1 MARLVVWWRAVTVA
15 DTFGLSDKTAV
26 CGVGLI
32 MGETPGSTE
41 LSLAGEAFKL
51 ALADSGLKASDIDGY
66 IAPSFGADYDR
77 VLESWG
83 VNVRFAFQGWTHGRF
98 VSPTLQHAAMVV
110 ASGQAK
116 AVAVVFTRKKK
127 KHGGT
132 GQWEMWRQGLGPH
145 GESPA
150 YGAVAPVFG
159 AAVAMQRYFEM
170 YGGDREGLAPI
181 AIAARKHA
189 GLNSTALKREPMDRE
204 AYVNSRWIVE
214 PLRLFDCCLVN
225 EAAACVIVTSAERAR
240 DLAKPPVYISG
251 VQGVHAGPQ
260 YHNLALPGLG
270 VAQQDVYTFK
280 PSQDDLHAYRMAGIT
295 AADIDAVM
303 TYDAFTPLVVFGL
316 ERFGFCGPGEALD
329 FIKDGRIELG
339 GQLPVNTSG
348 GLLSEGH
355 ASGWNLII
363 EAVRQARGE
372 CGQRQVKDLEIVQY
386 GGFLGE
392 AIIFRR

>member
-1 MARLVVWWRAVTVA
+1 MIEGAYALR
-15 DTFGLSDKTAV
+15 DKTAV
-26 CGVGLI
+26 AGVGLTI
-32 MGETPGSTE
+32 GPTPGSTE
-41 LSLAGEAFKL
+41 LSLAGNAFKL
-51 ALADSGLKASDIDGY
+51 ALEDSGLEAKDIDGY

-116 AVAVVFTRKKK
+116 AVAVVFARKAK
-127 KHGGT
+127 KHGST
-132 GQWEMWRQGLGPH
+132 EQWEMWRQGLGPH

-159 AAVAMQRYFEM
+159 AAISMQRYFHL
-170 YGGDREGLAPI
+170 YGGDRDALAPI

-189 GLNSTALKREPMDRE
+189 ALNPIALKQEPMTHED
-204 AYVNSRWIVE
+204 YVGSRWIVD
-214 PLRLFDCCLVN
+214 PLRLLDCCLVN
-225 EAAACVIVTSAERAR
+225 EASACVIVTSAERAR
-240 DLAKPPVYISG
+240 DLKQPPVYISG

-270 VAQQDVYTFK
+270 VAQQDVFK
-280 PSQDDLHAYRMAGIT
+280 FEPTDDDVHAHRMAGIT

-303 TYDAFTPLVVFGL
+303 TYDAFTPLVLFGL
-316 ERFGFCGPGEALD
+316 ERFGFCKPGEGLD

-355 ASGWNLII
+355 VSGWNLII
-363 EAVRQARGE
+363 EAVRQARGQ
-372 CGQRQVKDLEIVQY
+372 CGPRQVKDLEIVQY

-392 AIIFRR
+392 AVIFRR

>member
-1 MARLVVWWRAVTVA
+1 MIDGAINLK
-15 DTFGLSDKTAV
+15 DKTAV
-26 CGVGLI
+26 CGVGLKI
-32 MGETPGSTE
+32 GPTPGSTE
-41 LSLAGEAFKL
+41 LSLAGDAFKL
-51 ALADSGLKASDIDGY
+51 ALEDSGLTPKDIDGF

-83 VNVRFAFQGWTHGRF
+83 VDVRFAFQGWTHGRF

-116 AVAVVFTRKKK
+116 AVAVVFARKKRQ
-127 KHGGT
+127 HGNT
-132 GQWEMWRQGLGPH
+132 DQWEMWRQGQGPH

-159 AAVAMQRYFEM
+159 AAISMQRYFHL
-170 YGGDREGLAPI
+170 YGGSPDALAPI

-189 GLNSTALKREPMDRE
+189 ALNPIALKQEPMDHE

-214 PLRLFDCCLVN
+214 PLRLLDCCLVN
-225 EAAACVIVTSAERAR
+225 EACACVIVTSAERAR

-270 VAQQDVYTFK
+270 VAQQKVFRFE
-280 PSQDDLHAYRMAGIT
+280 PQAEDLHAHRMAGI
-295 AADIDAVM
+295 AAKDIDAVM
-303 TYDAFTPLVVFGL
+303 TYDAFTPLVLFGL
-316 ERFGFCGPGEALD
+316 ERFGFCKPGEGLD
-329 FIKDGRIELG
+329 FIRDGRIELG
-339 GQLPVNTSG
+339 GELPVNTSG

-355 ASGWNLII
+355 VSGWNLII
-363 EAVRQARGE
+363 EAIRQARHE
-372 CGQRQVKDLEIVQY
+372 CGARQVKDLEIVQY

>member
-1 MARLVVWWRAVTVA
+1 MIENAFALR
-15 DTFGLSDKTAV
+15 DKTAV
-26 CGVGLI
+26 CGVGLKI
-32 MGETPGSTE
+32 GPTPGSTE
-41 LSLAGEAFKL
+41 LSLAADAFKL
-51 ALADSGLKASDIDGY
+51 ALADCGLEAKDIDGF

-98 VSPTLQHAAMVV
+98 VSPTLQHAALVV

-116 AVAVVFTRKKK
+116 AVAVVFARKRKP
-127 KHGGT
+127 HGGT
-132 GQWEMWRQGLGPH
+132 EQWEMWRQGLGPH

-159 AAVAMQRYFEM
+159 AALSMQRYFHL
-170 YGGDREGLAPI
+170 YGGEPDALAPI

-189 GLNSTALKREPMDRE
+189 GLNPIALMKEPMDHA
-204 AYVNSRWIVE
+204 AYVKSRWIVE

-251 VQGVHAGPQ
+251 VQGVHAGPE

-270 VAQQDVYTFK
+270 VAQQSVFK
-280 PSQDDLHAYRMAGIT
+280 FRPTADDLHAYRMAGIT

-316 ERFGFCGPGEALD
+316 ERFGFCEPGEALH
-329 FIKDGRIELG
+329 FIRDGNIELG
-339 GQLPVNTSG
+339 GKLPVNTSG

-363 EAVRQARGE
+363 EAIRQARHE
-372 CGQRQVKDLEIVQY
+372 CGPRQVKDLDIVQY

>member
-1 MARLVVWWRAVTVA
+1 MIDGAYALK
-15 DTFGLSDKTAV
+15 DKTAV
-26 CGVGLI
+26 AGVGLTI
-32 MGETPGSTE
+32 GPTPGSTE
-41 LSLAGEAFKL
+41 LSLAGNAFKL
-51 ALADSGLKASDIDGY
+51 ALEDSGLEAKDIDGY

-116 AVAVVFTRKKK
+116 AVAVVFARKAK

-132 GQWEMWRQGLGPH
+132 EQWEMWRQGLGPH

-159 AAVAMQRYFEM
+159 AAISMQRYFHL
-170 YGGDREGLAPI
+170 YGGDRDALAPI
-181 AIAARKHA
+181 ALAARKHA
-189 GLNSTALKREPMDRE
+189 ALNPIALKQDPMTREDYL
-204 AYVNSRWIVE
+204 ASRWIVE

-240 DLAKPPVYISG
+240 DLKQPPVYISG

-270 VAQQDVYTFK
+270 VAQQDVYKFE
-280 PSQDDLHAYRMAGIT
+280 PSEDDLHAHRMAGIT

-303 TYDAFTPLVVFGL
+303 TYDAFTPLVLFGL
-316 ERFGFCGPGEALD
+316 ERFGFCKPGEGLD
-329 FIKDGRIELG
+329 FIKDGRIEIG

-355 ASGWNLII
+355 VSGWNLII
-363 EAVRQARGE
+363 EAVRQARGQ
-372 CGQRQVKDLEIVQY
+372 CGPRQVKDLEIVQY

>member
-1 MARLVVWWRAVTVA
+1 MNK
-15 DTFGLSDKTAV
+15 DGFGLRDKTAV
-26 CGVGLI
+26 CGVGLKI
-32 MGETPGSTE
+32 GATPGSTE
-41 LSLAGEAFKL
+41 LSLAADAFKL
-51 ALADSGLKASDIDGY
+51 ALADSGLTARDIDGF

-83 VNVRFAFQGWTHGRF
+83 VDVRFAFQGWTHGRF

-116 AVAVVFTRKKK
+116 SVAVVFARKRKP
-127 KHGGT
+127 HGGT
-132 GQWEMWRQGLGPH
+132 EQWEMWRQGLGPH

-159 AAVAMQRYFEM
+159 AAMSMQRYFHI
-170 YGGDREGLAPI
+170 YGGEPDALAPI

-189 GLNSTALKREPMDRE
+189 GLNPIALKQEPME
-204 AYVNSRWIVE
+204 LEHYVKSRWIVE

-251 VQGVHAGPQ
+251 FQGVHAGPQ

-270 VAQQDVYTFK
+270 VAQQKVFRFK
-280 PSQDDLHAYRMAGIT
+280 PQPEDLHAHHMAGIT
-295 AADIDAVM
+295 VKDIDAVM

-316 ERFGFCGPGEALD
+316 ERFGFCEPGGALD
-329 FIKDGRIELG
+329 FIKNGGIELG
-339 GQLPVNTSG
+339 GKLPVNTSG

-363 EAVRQARGE
+363 EAIRQARRE
-372 CGQRQVKDLEIVQY
+372 CGPRQVKDLNIVQY

-392 AIIFRR
+392 AVIFRR

>member
-1 MARLVVWWRAVTVA
+1 MTVA

-116 AVAVVFTRKKK
+116 AVAVVFARKKK

-189 GLNSTALKREPMDRE
+189 GLNPIALKRDPMDRE

-363 EAVRQARGE
+363 EAIRQARGE
-372 CGQRQVKDLEIVQY
+372 CGPRQVKDLEIVQY